1 MGKKENI
8 IPVSAEVN
16 TEEQWLGLRD
26 LQVSEHLLIFLSCL
40 GLLKSKVIDQKST
53 YPKETTAHCSE
64 LSLAG
69 VLGVL

>member
-26 LQVSEHLLIFLSCL
+26 LQVKFKQFEKATIFEKNLLPKKVGDFFRFLYLC
-40 GLLKSKVIDQKST
+40 T
-53 YPKETTAHCSE
+53 YIEVD
-64 LSLAG
+64 L
-69 VLGVL
+69 